1 MTRLWPTRTEIAQ
14 GLRRLWGWLVD
25 PEGPIA
31 ITLQVL
37 VILLLAGLAVLGALT
52 LIWAWTVGW
61 IVLTIL

>member
-1 MTRLWPTRTEIAQ
+1 MTRLWPTRTEIVQ
-14 GLRRLWGWLVD
+14 GLRRLWDWGID

-31 ITLQVL
+31 VTLQVL